1 MKPSTEEE
9 NEATSWKQ
17 WRIKT
22 NLGTLVSIAIAIG
35 VIFWQ
40 AQSIKSQID
49 SNSDGMHELAVA
61 IEEFTHT
68 TALAQQLD
76 TITNQID
83 HRLSQIEGTDTAY
96 VLGDIQTNIARISDL
111 DIDIQDLEW
120 KLDELEYRFNEDTR
134 MDAIFQELDGL
145 WLRIEQMQ
153 GGITEEWE
161 VNDLSDRIVALETLM
176 WNQGDSSW
184 EIDELEKRLVALET
198 TIWNQGD
205 NSYELDELTRRI
217 NELEWSR
224 DSAIAR
230 WEVDDLNWQINQLW
244 EYLYNNY

>member
-76 TITNQID
+76 AITNQIE
-83 HRLSQIEGTDTAY
+83 HRLSQIEGTDNAY
-96 VLGDIQTNIARISDL
+96 ALGDIQTNIARIGDL
-111 DIDIQDLEW
+111 DMDIQDLEW
-120 KLDELEYRFNEDTR
+120 KLDDLEYRYTEDSR
-134 MDAIFQELDGL
+134 MEAIMQELDAL

-161 VNDLSDRIVALETLM
+161 VDELSDRIISLETLM
-176 WNQGDSSW
+176 WNQGDSDW
-184 EIDELEKRLVALET
+184 VIDELE
-198 TIWNQGD
+198 
-205 NSYELDELTRRI
+205 RRV

-224 DSAIAR
+224 DSAIER
-230 WEVDDLNWQINQLW
+230 WEIDDLNYQINQLW
-244 EYLYNNY
+244 DYLYNSY